1 MPTYEYVCEKCNS
14 SHKEIRSMNE
24 EEKKLTCA
32 ADGCGGNLSRV
43 FNAPPI
49 QFKGTG
55 FNSSRA

>member
-1 MPTYEYVCEKCNS
+1 
-14 SHKEIRSMNE
+14 MNE